1 MNMKVDDLHRMT
13 RDQLDALFKSS
24 AAGLIP
30 VGDTRGAA
38 MFLPGT
44 KWGHPLAAVA
54 RLGFWQGKVFDEKT
68 GELVNKILPFG
79 IRAIKARVYKALSW
93 VDSKECIVLDYSKT
107 SLFARVI
114 RDEIREVSPG
124 LYLGVVFWGKKKTI
138 NFALE
143 IPQPFVADTRASR

>member
-1 MNMKVDDLHRMT
+1 
-13 RDQLDALFKSS
+13 
-24 AAGLIP
+24 
-30 VGDTRGAA
+30 

-68 GELVNKILPFG
+68 GELINKILPFG